1 MGMRGDVSGPR
12 PVRNSSRRLDRGPT
26 PTVGLTTPRRPRPSH
41 PTPISMRLKMVI
53 LLALFGLG
61 LAAPAA
67 AQTRS
72 EQESAAAEAAADWL
86 RFIDAAEYRLSWEE
100 ASAIFREAVTADQ
113 WESAVGQVLGPTGA
127 VTGRAVA
134 RVTHTMELPDA
145 PPGNYV
151 ILEYTSTF
159 ENTKGVETVVLREET
174 SGWKVV
180 GYFVR
185 PG

>member
-1 MGMRGDVSGPR
+1 
-12 PVRNSSRRLDRGPT
+12 
-26 PTVGLTTPRRPRPSH
+26 
-41 PTPISMRLKMVI
+41 MRLRIAI
-53 LLALFGLG
+53 LLLLLG
-61 LAAPAA
+61 AGFAAPAA

-72 EQESAAAEAAADWL
+72 EQEAEAAEAAGEWL
-86 RFIDAAEYRLSWEE
+86 RFVDAAEYRLGWEE

-113 WESAVGQVLGPTGA
+113 WESAVGQVLRQTGTVSA
-127 VTGRAVA
+127 REVG

-151 ILEYTSTF
+151 ILEYESDF
-159 ENTKGVETVVLREET
+159 ENTEGVETVVMREES

-185 PG
+185 PR